1 MGWETSSWMDK
12 RFHGGRRCGKVRTQ
26 SESLPQPY
34 PHIKRRAR
42 ATFPAGILEP
52 KRGDLPAPITPLPM
66 SSLFIPIS
74 QNRSRLH
81 ATHIILNTSSVL
93 LRRWYVRCDV
103 AHNLQLSN
111 WPNTAARKKTW
122 VAWILGERARV
133 REKDVQVRLTLYH
146 SFSTKCVLTSLDRK
160 WQWVLSDEQCI
171 KLQRDKWND
180 GGGVNYN
187 CLSISHSYGN
197 RMTRSPPTYM

>member
-1 MGWETSSWMDK
+1 MRDELRNGWAISRRKAVWEGAYPVRVTSATLSSHQAACSCDVSCRDIGTK
-12 RFHGGRRCGKVRTQ
+12 TRRLT
-26 SESLPQPY
+26 
-34 PHIKRRAR
+34 
-42 ATFPAGILEP
+42 
-52 KRGDLPAPITPLPM
+52 APITPLPM

-93 LRRWYVRCDV
+93 LRRRYVRCDV

-187 CLSISHSYGN
+187 CLSISHS
-197 RMTRSPPTYM
+197 